1 MRPSPRAVLLLALGL
16 PVALLP
22 AVFGTGLWVVWP
34 AFLGLAVLAGG
45 VDLVL
50 GRPARAMR
58 VDFDVPETL
67 FIGDRGVLT
76 ADVTT
81 GRAMTFEALLE
92 LSGDLAEQ
100 PLTTFSVGPS
110 GRAVLELPLVPRR
123 RGTSSIDALWLR
135 WSGPLGLVR
144 RQWRVKIGEEVGVV
158 PNVRAV
164 RHAALRFFSQRE
176 FLAGLKVERYVGDG
190 SEFESM
196 REYVPGLDHRAM
208 NWKVSARH
216 RRLIVEEFRA
226 ERNHQVVL
234 AMDTGH
240 LMADPLD
247 GIPKLDHSIN
257 AGLLLAYVCLRTGD
271 RVGWFTFD
279 EKVRS
284 FSEPDGGVRA
294 FRRLQAQTS
303 EIAYSRG
310 ETNFTLALSDL
321 QQRLRR
327 RSLVVVL
334 SDFVDTVTAELML
347 DNLARLSRRHL
358 VLFVTLRDPALDAV
372 AGAAPRSLDHM
383 YRAVVAA
390 DFVRERD
397 VVLRR
402 LRRLGI
408 HCLDVAPSAITTG
421 LLNQY
426 LELKRRELF

>member
-1 MRPSPRAVLLLALGL
+1 MRPSPRAVLLLAAGL

-22 AVFGTGLWVVWP
+22 ALFGTGLWVVWP

-50 GRPARAMR
+50 GRPAHGMR
-58 VDFDVPETL
+58 VDFDVPDTL
-67 FIGDRGVLT
+67 FIGDRGVLKV
-76 ADVTT
+76 DLST

-92 LSGDLAEQ
+92 LSGDLEDQ
-100 PLTTFSVGPS
+100 PLTQVAVGPT
-110 GRAVLELPLVPRR
+110 GRALVEIPLIPQR
-123 RGTSSIDALWLR
+123 RGTASVDALWLR

-144 RQWRVKIGEEVGVV
+144 RQWRVRIDEQVGIV

-216 RRLIVEEFRA
+216 RRLIVQEFRA

-234 AMDTGH
+234 ALDTGH
-240 LMADPLD
+240 LMADPLE

-284 FSEPDGGVRA
+284 FSKPEGGVRA
-294 FRRLQAQTS
+294 FRRIQVQS
-303 EIAYSRG
+303 SDIEYSQG

-347 DNLARLSRRHL
+347 DSLARLSRRHL
-358 VLFVTLRDPALDAV
+358 VLFVTLRDPSLDAV
-372 AGAAPRSLDHM
+372 ADAAPRSLDHM
-383 YRAVVAA
+383 YRSVVAA

-402 LRRLGI
+402 LRRLGV
-408 HCLDVAPSAITTG
+408 HCLDVAPSEVTTG
-421 LLNQY
+421 LLNRY
-426 LELKRRELF
+426 LEIKRREMF